1 MALRR
6 AGCAAQLVEIAR
18 LLAVVEDDLLIKIAQ
33 IVKHGWN

>member
-1 MALRR
+1 MRR
-6 AGCAAQLVEIAR
+6 AGRAAQFVEIAR